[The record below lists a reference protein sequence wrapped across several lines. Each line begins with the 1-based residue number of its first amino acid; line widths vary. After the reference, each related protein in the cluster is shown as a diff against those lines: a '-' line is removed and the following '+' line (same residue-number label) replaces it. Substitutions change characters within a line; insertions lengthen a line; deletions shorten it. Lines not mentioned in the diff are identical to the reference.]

1 MTLTTRTNRL
11 LRAAMLA
18 ACLGAISFPS
28 SISPSLFAQTSAAAK
43 SGAEWWKGAVVYE
56 IYPRS
61 FQDSN
66 GDGIGDLNGIAS
78 RLDYL
83 KTLGV
88 DAIWLTP
95 IYPSPQVDFGYDIS
109 DYEDIDPAYGT
120 LADFD
125 HLVAEAKKRDIKV
138 IMDMVMNH
146 TSDKHK
152 WFLESESSKTNPKR
166 DWYVWKDGKGP
177 GIPPNNWISD
187 FGHSAWQFDPKT
199 NQWYYHKFYIQQP
212 DLNWDNPQ
220 VQKAM
225 FDVCRFWMKRG
236 VYGFRLDAIPTL
248 FEDPQLRDE
257 KPVLGPDGKPVI
269 DAFGEEAL
277 QTDGMTD
284 NLPRVHDVE
293 KDLRKVID
301 EFPGRVLIGETYFS
315 NIADL
320 RRTYG
325 IHDDEIQLPMD
336 FQVGMINKLDIAA
349 FRKNINEVETQ
360 IGGNEPLLVFD
371 NHDNPRIDARYGD
384 GVHDLDIQR
393 MLAALLF
400 ASRDTALFYYGDEI
414 GMKTTPPTR
423 IEDVKDP
430 VGRSGWPKEKGRDGE
445 RTPMQWT
452 PGPNA
457 GFTTGTPWLPIPP
470 SYKQVNVEVE
480 VANDDSLLNWYK
492 QLLQLKHANPAL
504 QRGKNVM
511 LNAADSKVLAWAR
524 QAEGKPTVV
533 VACNFTAE
541 PQKFAFDL
549 SGTGVSS
556 KQAKT
561 LMKTPGSSDPS
572 SLDEVDLPPYGVYV
586 GQVQ

>member
-1 MTLTTRTNRL
+1 MKFTAKTK
-11 LRAAMLA
+11 MLA
-18 ACLGAISFPS
+18 LALLPALCFAA
-28 SISPSLFAQTSAAAK
+28 PSLPAQTRALAK
-43 SGAEWWKGAVVYE
+43 TSPVELKSDTDWWKGAVVYE

-83 KTLGV
+83 KLLGV

-109 DYEDIDPAYGT
+109 DYEAIDPAYGT
-120 LADFD
+120 MADFD
-125 HLVAEAKKRDIKV
+125 HLVAEAKKRDIKI

-177 GIPPNNWISD
+177 GQPPNNWISD

-199 NQWYYHKFYIQQP
+199 NQYYYHKFYIQQP
-212 DLNWDNPQ
+212 DLNWDNPA

-225 FDVCRFWMKRG
+225 FDTCRFWMKRG

-257 KPVLGPDGKPVI
+257 KPVLDANGKPVI

-277 QTDGMTD
+277 ITEGVTD

-301 EFPGRVLIGETYFS
+301 EFPGRVLIGETYFDKV
-315 NIADL
+315 ADL
-320 RRTYG
+320 RRSYG
-325 IHDDEIQLPMD
+325 LHDDELQLPMD
-336 FQVGMINKLDIAA
+336 FQVGMINKLDVAA
-349 FRKNINEVETQ
+349 FRTRINEAETE
-360 IGGNEPLLVFD
+360 IGGNEPLFVFD
-371 NHDNPRIDARYGD
+371 NHDNPRLDARYGD
-384 GVHDLDIQR
+384 GVHDLDIER

-414 GMKTTPPTR
+414 AMKTTPPTR
-423 IEDVKDP
+423 VEDVRDP

-470 SYKQVNVEVE
+470 SYTLYNVQTEVP
-480 VANDDSLLNWYK
+480 NFDSMLNWYK
-492 QLLQLKHANPAL
+492 QIIALHKTNPVV
-504 QRGKNVM
+504 RSGKNVM
-511 LNAADSKVLAWAR
+511 LNTSDTKVLAWAR
-524 QAEGKPTVV
+524 LLDGQPAVV

-541 PQKFAFDL
+541 AQKFSFDL
-549 SGTGVSS
+549 TGTGIAS
-556 KQAKT
+556 KQART
-561 LMKTPGSSDPS
+561 LMKTPGSSDPA
-572 SLDEVDLPPYGVYV
+572 SLDAVELPPYGVYI
-586 GQVQ
+586 GQIE